1 MIRLHRRA
9 NWASRPMMVLGM
21 ALETALE
28 TALEMPHRPYPLLR
42 ANEKRAVLGVVH
54 LVAKVEGVS

>member
-1 MIRLHRRA
+1 
-9 NWASRPMMVLGM
+9 MMVLGM
-21 ALETALE
+21 ALE